1 MKPSDPIVPLEQE
14 RVDDLSGKTLA
25 LWERDAAST
34 ASAPALPWVP
44 LDQQSPE
51 SWQALLRGATS
62 LIVVCTSRRPPVVDE
77 VVAWASQL
85 EGIRTYVRGPT
96 EWAASPVA
104 QALLKRGGRG
114 ALVRLGAEPPGDWIV
129 VDQGRT
135 GWLWVGRPSG
145 ARGWA
150 IPLAEPQARSLFE
163 ASVHLFWHHATR
175 EALPDEN
182 GMLRFG
188 PCLPSP
194 VPPPGGSQL
203 PLACGVLEPGGASR
217 GPLLAN
223 AEVVV
228 EPGGEPIEG
237 APRLLVTPPS
247 TEGFDRLSALAT
259 SGVDIVWFE
268 RQLPRL
274 ALTRNRMALA
284 LEEGAHRLRLEFAAP
299 DAIRMLR
306 VMEQCAAQGAWR
318 FHPKRALRDVRGVV
332 RLAASQEER
341 RVHDEVP
348 VNLGDVQ
355 AQELMSMEEVRPA
368 SWPEPGEL
376 SRRIRYQW
384 RVVPPRA
391 PTGARQAELCRQWE
405 QLDDYVR
412 DRVERL
418 RARLEKLER
427 EEADEGLLTRLANLV
442 SQWGEVRSRRKRLRQ
457 TLDEIAEQPLSKRP
471 EEAPGLVEKLSAQED
486 AVEALE
492 KHCRTT
498 IEEEERRLEEEA
510 QRREYDLRIGEATAE
525 REKLQSERAELLR
538 ALGEK
543 RDALGALAEERR
555 ALGMEIARAEHDA
568 RVERAQSRLV
578 ELATE
583 LPQVDEQLA
592 ALEEKLRTA
601 GDSANKDERKGWGRE
616 RHSLEEKRKR
626 LRGEEARQRQAA
638 EAVFVPEE
646 VRFESLSD
654 ARLSELAAREKAL
667 RAEVAS
673 LDKRVPDID
682 ARLEAC
688 GRALDTPFQFQP
700 SPRRV
705 QAPRKEGT
713 PRPPPIPNEP
723 LPEIGA
729 LLEHGGKRY
738 LSVSSWPQVKRAL
751 AAAQR
756 LRAQL
761 VVSNEV
767 QP

>member
-14 RVDDLSGKTLA
+14 QVDDLSAKTLT
-25 LWERDAAST
+25 LWERDASPA
-34 ASAPALPWVP
+34 AGAPALPWVP
-44 LDQQSPE
+44 LDQLSPE
-51 SWQALLRGATS
+51 SWQARLHGATS
-62 LIVVCTSRRPPVVDE
+62 LIVVCTSRRPPVADE
-77 VVAWASQL
+77 VVAWASQH
-85 EGIRTYVRGPT
+85 EGIRTYVRGP
-96 EWAASPVA
+96 EAWAASPVA

-135 GWLWVGRPSG
+135 GWLWVGGPSG
-145 ARGWA
+145 ALRWA
-150 IPLAEPQARSLFE
+150 IPLDAPQARSLFE

-175 EALPDEN
+175 EALPDEK

-194 VPPPGGSQL
+194 VPPPGGARF
-203 PLACGVLEPGGASR
+203 PLACGVLEPGGPSR

-237 APRLLVTPPS
+237 TPRLLVTPPS
-247 TEGFDRLSALAT
+247 TEGFERLSALAT

-284 LEEGAHRLRLEFAAP
+284 LEEGAHRLRLEFEAP

-306 VMEQCAAQGAWR
+306 AMEQCAAQGAWR

-355 AQELMSMEEVRPA
+355 AQELMSMNEVRPA

-412 DRVERL
+412 DRVARL

-442 SQWGEVRSRRKRLRQ
+442 SRWGEVRNRRKRLRQ
-457 TLDEIAEQPLSKRP
+457 ALDEITEQPLSKRP
-471 EEAPGLVEKLSAQED
+471 EEAPALVEKLTAQEV
-486 AVEALE
+486 AVEAFE
-492 KHCRTT
+492 KDCRTT

-510 QRREYDLRIGEATAE
+510 QRRKYDLRLEEARAE
-525 REKLQSERAELLR
+525 REKLQSERAGLLR
-538 ALGEK
+538 ELGDK
-543 RDALGALAEERR
+543 RDSLESLAEERR
-555 ALGMEIARAEHDA
+555 ALGMEIARTGHDA
-568 RVERAQSRLV
+568 RVQRAQSRLA
-578 ELATE
+578 ELGTE

-601 GDSANKDERKGWGRE
+601 GDSANKDERKGWSRE
-616 RHSLEEKRKR
+616 RHSLEEKRTR
-626 LRGEEARQRQAA
+626 LKAEEARHRQAA
-638 EAVFVPEE
+638 EAGFVPEE
-646 VRFESLSD
+646 VRIESLSD
-654 ARLSELAAREKAL
+654 ARLTELAAREKAL

-673 LDKRVPDID
+673 LEKRVPDIE
-682 ARLEAC
+682 ARLEAR
-688 GRALDTPFQFQP
+688 GRTLDTPFQFQP
-700 SPRRV
+700 SPRQT

-723 LPEIGA
+723 LPEMGA

-738 LSVSSWPQVKRAL
+738 LSVSSWPQAERAL